1 MKKFI
6 LKSYDSSERFLSW
19 ALFVLRLFSGLLM
32 ITHGLNKLQNFD
44 AYSQGFADP
53 IGLGPQLSLMLVI
66 AAELFASVFV
76 MLGLLTRLSLIP
88 LIFSMSV
95 ALFVVH
101 AGDPLQ
107 AKELAILYLGIYVV
121 IFLAGPGKFSAD
133 RFLFRRMG

>member
-1 MKKFI
+1 MRKFI
-6 LKSYDSSERFLSW
+6 LKSSDASEPLLSW
-19 ALFVLRLFSGLLM
+19 ALLVLRLFSGLLM
-32 ITHGLNKLQNFD
+32 ITHGLDKLQNFD
-44 AYSQGFADP
+44 AYAQGFADP

-101 AGDPLQ
+101 SSDPLQ
-107 AKELAILYLGIYVV
+107 VKELAIVYLGIYVV
-121 IFLAGPGKFSAD
+121 LFLAGPGKISAD
-133 RFLFRRMG
+133 RLLFKRMS